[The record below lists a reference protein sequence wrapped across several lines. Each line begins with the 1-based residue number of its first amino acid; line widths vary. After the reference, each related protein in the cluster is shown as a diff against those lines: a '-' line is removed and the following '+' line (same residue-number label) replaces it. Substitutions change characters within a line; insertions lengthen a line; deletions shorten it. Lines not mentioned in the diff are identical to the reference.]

1 MNEMKYNV
9 HLVADNVWGIQE
21 GMAVTSYLVVGE
33 AAALLIDA
41 GGMLPEMRERV
52 EELTKLPVTVTLT
65 HGHPDHVHCLSQ
77 FESACVDPADLD
89 LIMGGPTDLGKCTLI
104 PIGPGHVFDLGGR
117 EIEAL
122 GLRGHTRGGLAY
134 LDRKNRLLFSGDT
147 INLGP
152 VFMFMPESDI
162 DVFISEMKRFDAMDD
177 FDLIF
182 PAHSTHPIGPEK
194 IKDIIG
200 CAEAVRDGKI
210 EGSEPQRAMPLPP
223 GVKVYMKG
231 DCGFFR

>member
-1 MNEMKYNV
+1 MNEMNYNI
-9 HLVADNVWGIQE
+9 HQVAENTWAMQE
-21 GMAVTSYLVVGE
+21 GTMVSSYLVIGSE
-33 AAALLIDA
+33 TALLIDA

-52 EELTKLPVTVTLT
+52 EELTGLPVTVTLT
-65 HGHPDHVHCLSQ
+65 HGHGDHIHCLKQ
-77 FESACVDPADLD
+77 FESACVDPADIE
-89 LIMGGPTDLGKCTLI
+89 LIRGGQTDIGKCVLK
-104 PIGPGHVFDLGGR
+104 PIGPGHIFDLGGR
-117 EIEAL
+117 QIEAL

-134 LDRKNRLLFSGDT
+134 LDRQNRLLFSGDT

-152 VFMFMPESDI
+152 VFMFMPESDF
-162 DVFISEMKRFDAMDD
+162 DVLIAELKRYDAMDD

-182 PAHSTHPIGPEK
+182 PAHNKHPIGPEK
-194 IKDIIG
+194 IKDMIA

-210 EGSEPQRAMPLPP
+210 EGTEPQRPLPP